1 MSDNTKRYDL
11 AQIRRAIAALF
22 QPGQI
27 VEVRMMN
34 KKKKITATG
43 WYDDYEIMAKHIA
56 KLARDGFGEGHKFIQ
71 ENVYWTVNPV
81 HEGLLARE
89 IRNDVHFAED
99 TTSDINILSRRW
111 IPVDIDPL
119 RPSGVS
125 ATKEEKARAK
135 EVTAKLAE
143 QLLEIGFPKSSLVL
157 GMSGNGYHILIRCDL
172 PNDNDAL
179 LLVKQCLAALQLLAG
194 TEQVDIDQKV
204 CNAARIIKC
213 YGTMSCKGVDTD
225 DRPWRM
231 AKLLD
236 VPEKIQPCSH
246 ELLEKL
252 AAMAPAKGK
261 RKEGE
266 KREGPWTEENTQEYL
281 ESTGWECG
289 DPLITT
295 VGRSGWV
302 SVPTMR
308 STRMQRC
315 S

>member
-11 AQIRRAIAALF
+11 AQIRSAIAALF

-43 WYDDYEIMAKHIA
+43 WYDDYDIMAKHIA

-89 IRNDVHFAED
+89 IKNDVHFAED
-99 TTSDINILSRRW
+99 TTSDINILSRCW

-125 ATKEEKARAK
+125 ATKEEKALAK
-135 EVTAKLAE
+135 AVTVRLAE

-172 PNDNDAL
+172 PNDNDSL

-194 TEQVDIDQKV
+194 TDQVDIDQKV

-213 YGTMSCKGVDTD
+213 YGTMSCKGVDTE

-231 AKLLD
+231 MNVAWVARQFSDNQHMLRMKFGMKTTIDKKQHTTRYRFPRLSGTGGFVD
-236 VPEKIQPCSH
+236 HVA
-246 ELLEKL
+246 L
-252 AAMAPAKGK
+252 ARADASLVDDLK
-261 RKEGE
+261 
-266 KREGPWTEENTQEYL
+266 
-281 ESTGWECG
+281 
-289 DPLITT
+289 
-295 VGRSGWV
+295 V
-302 SVPTMR
+302 
-308 STRMQRC
+308 
-315 S
+315 

>member
-11 AQIRRAIAALF
+11 AQIRRAIAALV
-22 QPGQI
+22 QRGQI

-89 IRNDVHFAED
+89 IKNDVHFAED

-135 EVTAKLAE
+135 EVTALCNF
-143 QLLEIGFPKSSLVL
+143 GFRRRPA
-157 GMSGNGYHILIRCDL
+157 RCQRRRR
-172 PNDNDAL
+172 
-179 LLVKQCLAALQLLAG
+179 KG
-194 TEQVDIDQKV
+194 QVF
-204 CNAARIIKC
+204 
-213 YGTMSCKGVDTD
+213 
-225 DRPWRM
+225 
-231 AKLLD
+231 
-236 VPEKIQPCSH
+236 
-246 ELLEKL
+246 
-252 AAMAPAKGK
+252 
-261 RKEGE
+261 
-266 KREGPWTEENTQEYL
+266 L
-281 ESTGWECG
+281 ESFGGQGSCQTNERPGLLCAFPNVYTGI
-289 DPLITT
+289 PLILFHPA
-295 VGRSGWV
+295 SCDPA
-302 SVPTMR
+302 S
-308 STRMQRC
+308 S
-315 S
+315 